1 MPKERSLVNSG
12 LQSPTETENAAG
24 VGRRWPTAVV
34 TEPIFQPPWL
44 CIRPL
49 ARCELSQG
57 HSRILDPSA
66 MEVEFGVARPVPAEV
81 QTHRTLTSHALS
93 PVLSR
98 LSHLERNLRQGSF
111 LKSQVACMPTARG
124 FAWSSHL
131 EPAMASYRHAVSP
144 MLWPL
149 VNSHASTTWHGVK
162 CHSTHIPY
170 LALDSFGGL
179 ADA

>member
-1 MPKERSLVNSG
+1 MPQGRSLLSSS
-12 LQSPTETENAAG
+12 LQQPTETEDAAA
-24 VGRRWPTAVV
+24 VGGRPTAVV
-34 TEPIFQPPWL
+34 NEPIYQLLWPWS
-44 CIRPL
+44 RSL

-57 HSRILDPSA
+57 RSRILDPSA
-66 MEVEFGVARPVPAEV
+66 MEVEFGVAHRVPAEV
-81 QTHRTLTSHALS
+81 QTHQTLTSHALS
-93 PVLSR
+93 PFLSR

-111 LKSQVACMPTARG
+111 LKSQGACMPSARG

-131 EPAMASYRHAVSP
+131 EAAMASYRHAVSP

-162 CHSTHIPY
+162 CHSTHIPH

>member
-1 MPKERSLVNSG
+1 MGQSSNSCDHGAGLLPAVSLVK
-12 LQSPTETENAAG
+12 
-24 VGRRWPTAVV
+24 VV
-34 TEPIFQPPWL
+34 QGFSI
-44 CIRPL
+44 
-49 ARCELSQG
+49 LSA
-57 HSRILDPSA
+57 I
-66 MEVEFGVARPVPAEV
+66 EVEFGVAQRVPAEV
-81 QTHRTLTSHALS
+81 QTHQTLNSHTLHPLS

-98 LSHLERNLRQGSF
+98 FGHLERNLRQGSF
-111 LKSQVACMPTARG
+111 LKSQVACMPSARG

-149 VNSHASTTWHGVK
+149 VNSHASTTWHGAK

-170 LALDSFGGL
+170 PALDSFGGQ